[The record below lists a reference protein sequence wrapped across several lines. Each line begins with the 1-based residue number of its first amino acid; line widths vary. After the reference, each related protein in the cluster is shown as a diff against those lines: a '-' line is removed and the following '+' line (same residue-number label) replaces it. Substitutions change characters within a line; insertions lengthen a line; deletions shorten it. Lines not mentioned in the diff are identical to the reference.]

1 MPFLDQQG
9 IKRFYRFRQALYPK
23 TGDQSDKYSQSAG
36 DTAAKLQFPVFM
48 AVPAFGPDRVD
59 YKKQTVN
66 YPSDIMKNTE
76 LCEIGHYHAYHKKSK
91 AKIHLGLE
99 SKSGHINSPLI
110 KDYEII
116 IA

>member
-48 AVPAFGPDRVD
+48 AVPAFGPDRVN
-59 YKKQTVN
+59 YEKQTVN
-66 YPSDIMKNTE
+66 YPSDIMKNTK
-76 LCEIGHYHAYHKKSK
+76 LCEISQYHAYHKTSK
-91 AKIHLGLE
+91 AEIHLGFE
-99 SKSGHINSPLI
+99 SKSRHKLPSFI
-110 KDYEII
+110 KNCRII
-116 IA
+116 IS